1 VRFLLVFLVVLVVA
15 WRWRSWREAQQRDK
29 NAAAARATPPTT
41 EMVLCRHCGV
51 HIPVNEAVVGLK
63 GNYCSTAH
71 RLAMEP

>member
-1 VRFLLVFLVVLVVA
+1 MRALLVFLVVLVAA

-29 NAAAARATPPTT
+29 EATARKTPTTT

-51 HIPVNEAVVGLK
+51 HIPVNEAVVGIQ
-63 GNYCSTAH
+63 GSYCSTAH

>member
-1 VRFLLVFLVVLVVA
+1 LLVFLLVLVVA
-15 WRWRSWREAQQRDK
+15 WRWRAWRETRQRDR
-29 NAAAARATPPTT
+29 NAAARATPTTT

-71 RLAMEP
+71 RLAREP

>member
-1 VRFLLVFLVVLVVA
+1 MRFLLVFVVVLVVA
-15 WRWRSWREAQQRDK
+15 WRWRSWRETRLRDR
-29 NAAAARATPPTT
+29 NAATRATPTTT

-63 GNYCSTAH
+63 GNYCSAAH